1 MIHPSA
7 LPLDSDR
14 ARRVVR
20 SFAATGP
27 VNESLDCDL
36 LQDIAE
42 GLARSVSA
50 DHLPVGSERRWVRL
64 LGTRSYDA
72 WLIGWPPGTGL
83 DLHDHGESSAA
94 LYVVSGVLDE
104 QHLAAGAPGGV
115 VTRRLGAGDTLAFT
129 SAHVHAMYNSS
140 DVDAM
145 SVHVYSPPLA
155 TMTFFE
161 QGAGSQLLPLDAAL
175 VEPQREAT
183 ALARAVG

>member
-7 LPLDSDR
+7 LPLDADR

-20 SFAATGP
+20 SFAATAP
-27 VNESLDCDL
+27 CDESLDCGL

-50 DHLPVGSERRWVRL
+50 AQLPPGSERRWVRL

-72 WLIGWPPGTGL
+72 WLLGWPPGAGL

-94 LYVVSGVLDE
+94 LCVVSGVLDE
-104 QHLAAGAPGGV
+104 RHLPARAAGGV
-115 VTRRLGAGDTLAFT
+115 ATRRLGAGDSLSFN

-140 DVDAM
+140 DVFAM
-145 SVHVYSPPLA
+145 SVHVYSPPLS

-161 QGAGSQLLPLDAAL
+161 QGTGSQLLPLDSAL
-175 VEPQREAT
+175 VEPQRDPAS
-183 ALARAVG
+183 LARAVG